1 MIAVGVDTHK
11 HEHVARALD
20 HLGQIVGE
28 LTVPASVEGYQAF
41 IDWLGE
47 LGRPIRVGIE
57 GAGSFGAGLCEF
69 LLADGVEVLEVERP
83 RRKDRRHG
91 KSDGIDALIAAR
103 KVLAGEGLATPRAGG
118 NRQALAAL
126 LMVYRSTVA
135 ERVRVVNQLQ
145 SLHTTAPLALRERIG
160 PGNGAVLTARLR
172 RMRPHAHDTAPER
185 LIFDLLRELAG
196 RAHAL
201 AQLAAR
207 YRSQLAEL
215 TAALA
220 PTLLALPGVGPV
232 SAAQLL
238 ACDAR
243 RFRNEAAFAR
253 CNGTAPKPASSGQTT
268 RHRLDRGG
276 DRQANYALHT
286 IALSRALHDPETRA
300 YIERRKR
307 EGKTRRE
314 ANRALKRHL
323 SRQLYK
329 TLIKI
334 PLTS

>member
-1 MIAVGVDTHK
+1 MTSEKPDLCSTQPCPAASTTSLAKTRGSATIAVGVDRHK
-11 HEHVARALD
+11 HEHVARTLD

-28 LTVPASVEGYQAF
+28 LAVPASLDGYEAF
-41 IDWLGE
+41 ADWLNA
-47 LGRPIRVGIE
+47 LGDPIRVGIE
-57 GAGSFGAGLCEF
+57 GTGSFGAGLCEF
-69 LLADGVEVLEVERP
+69 LLADGIDVVEVERP
-83 RRKDRRHG
+83 RRKDRRRG

-103 KVLAGEGLATPRAGG
+103 KVLAGDGLAIPRAGG

-145 SLHTTAPLALRERIG
+145 SLH
-160 PGNGAVLTARLR
+160 
-172 RMRPHAHDTAPER
+172 
-185 LIFDLLRELAG
+185 
-196 RAHAL
+196 
-201 AQLAAR
+201 
-207 YRSQLAEL
+207 S
-215 TAALA
+215 
-220 PTLLALPGVGPV
+220 PTLIALPGVGPV

-276 DRQANYALHT
+276 DRQANFALHT

-300 YIERRKR
+300 YIECRKR

-329 TLIKI
+329 TLITI